1 MGSSQGCVGAGRGVD
16 RHGLE
21 VILRGPECLAEVL
34 KLQAGNGKLV
44 KGVCVCVQRNN
55 IRDDS
60 QEG

>member
-44 KGVCVCVQRNN
+44 KGVCVCC
-55 IRDDS
+55 
-60 QEG
+60 